1 MAFTR
6 SVSFMS
12 SVSFTCSLSFM
23 SSVSFTRSVR
33 NLPERPR
40 LSWRLAAT
48 AHNRQGGQG
57 STPLP

>member
-1 MAFTR
+1 MAFMAFTRSVGFTR
-6 SVSFMS
+6 SVSFMG
-12 SVSFTCSLSFM
+12 
-23 SSVSFTRSVR
+23 SVR

>member
-12 SVSFTCSLSFM
+12 SVSFTC
-23 SSVSFTRSVR
+23 SVSFTRSVR